1 LITVPPS
8 CGTLPSMRAPA
19 PSRDARRQARQ
30 LYRPVRGTCAVF
42 ITAPAH
48 HRVGIAMSEII
59 ETELPGIGKR
69 FKMDLKKGGTL
80 SVVVRLD
87 GMRDVYFRQQ
97 LEEEPSVFSMS
108 ELESKQVSQ
117 ILVGTYYRMQPLE
130 MLEEALEF
138 KAGLHSVHV
147 PRSTVVAGK
156 RIGDL
161 DVRKRTETSIV
172 AVIRDD
178 GTSIPNPDPST
189 AIERDDML
197 IVIGTAEGVDRLKAM
212 LGG

>member
-1 LITVPPS
+1 
-8 CGTLPSMRAPA
+8 
-19 PSRDARRQARQ
+19 
-30 LYRPVRGTCAVF
+30 
-42 ITAPAH
+42 
-48 HRVGIAMSEII
+48 MSEII

-87 GMRDVYFRQQ
+87 GMRDVYYRQE
-97 LEEEPSVFSMS
+97 LEEEPSVFSLS
-108 ELESKQVSQ
+108 ELESRQVSQ
-117 ILVGTYYRMQPLE
+117 ILVGTYYRMHPLE
-130 MLEEALEF
+130 MLEEALES

-147 PRSTVVAGK
+147 PRSTKVAGK

-161 DVRKRTETSIV
+161 DIRKKTETSIV

-197 IVIGTAEGVDRLKAM
+197 VVIGTAEGVDRLKAM

>member
-1 LITVPPS
+1 
-8 CGTLPSMRAPA
+8 MA
-19 PSRDARRQARQ
+19 
-30 LYRPVRGTCAVF
+30 
-42 ITAPAH
+42 
-48 HRVGIAMSEII
+48 EIV

-69 FKMDLKKGGTL
+69 FKLDLKKGGTL

-87 GMRDVYFRQQ
+87 GERDVYHR
-97 LEEEPSVFSMS
+97 LKGEEEPHVFSLT
-108 ELESKQVSQ
+108 ELEARQVSS
-117 ILVGTYYRMQPLE
+117 ILVGTYYRMHPME
-130 MLEEALEF
+130 MLEEALEK

-147 PRSTVVAGK
+147 PRGTPVAGK

-172 AVIRDD
+172 AIIRDS
-178 GTSIPNPDPST
+178 GESIPNPDPST

-197 IVIGTAEGVDRLKAM
+197 VVIGTAEGVDRLKAL